1 MQERVKGEGEL
12 DVASCHRLIR
22 FVYRS
27 TFHKLVETAD
37 IISQLAKNTKSS
49 SAKIKKP
56 IIQSSTIEATN
67 KITRF
72 KTSGIVATA
81 AIQPRKYRRSIAQQ
95 TPMPLQTNTP
105 TLKILNEN
113 TDSEQE
119 NVKIPLKRATKKSL
133 RLFKESAS
141 RKLEKTS

>member
-1 MQERVKGEGEL
+1 MRG
-12 DVASCHRLIR
+12 S
-22 FVYRS
+22 FRS
-27 TFHKLVETAD
+27 TFHRLVETAD

-56 IIQSSTIEATN
+56 IVQSTSNTIDAPN
-67 KITRF
+67 KIHKF

-81 AIQPRKYRRSIAQQ
+81 AVAPRRYRKSIAQQ
-95 TPMPLQTNTP
+95 TPMPLQTTSP
-105 TLKILNEN
+105 SLRILNDCAN
-113 TDSEQE
+113 SDSEQE
-119 NVKIPLKRATKKSL
+119 NVKIVKRVTKKSM